1 MRAQIKQAAKNQ
13 LRGRW
18 GRAVLAFFISTLVTL
33 IGTAIMNFLG
43 MALGILGIFAS
54 LLISAPMGLG
64 LSIYTLNF
72 INSKEDLEDVFLGFQ
87 NMLKVLGVLA
97 LQSIIIW
104 VGTLLL
110 IIPGIIAALYLSQTM
125 FILADKPD
133 IKIIDCLK
141 ESYNIMKGRLWE
153 YFVLELSFLGW
164 AILAMFTFGIGYLFF
179 IPYNQ
184 ITLGNYYLLIRDN
197 DKKEDAYDDINIF

>member
-1 MRAQIKQAAKNQ
+1 MRAQIKQVAKNQ

-33 IGTAIMNFLG
+33 IGTLILNFLG
-43 MALGILGIFAS
+43 VAIGILGVFAS

-64 LSIYTLNF
+64 LCIYTLNF
-72 INSKEDLEDVFLGFQ
+72 INNKEDLEDVFCGFQ

-97 LQSIIIW
+97 LQSVIIW

-110 IIPGIIAALYLSQTM
+110 IIPGIIAGLYLSQTM

-133 IKIIDCLK
+133 IGVIDCLK
-141 ESYNIMKGRLWE
+141 ESYNMMKGRLWE

-164 AILAMFTFGIGYLFF
+164 AILAMITFGIGYLFF

-184 ITLGNYYLLIRDN
+184 VTLGNYYLLIKGDG
-197 DKKEDAYDDINIF
+197 KKEDIYDDVNIF